1 MRLII
6 LSLATSLV
14 SNEFGSYFLKEW
26 WNIDLLN
33 ELQNLTK
40 QLSNSLKQLLTNG
53 IKLAEAEKEYKV
65 AVNKKA
71 LELRSQDMPVTLI
84 SQVIYGYPDIAQL
97 RFLRD
102 SAEVI
107 YNANKE
113 AINTLKLQIR
123 IVQNQIDK
131 EWANEG

>member
-1 MRLII
+1 M
-6 LSLATSLV
+6 
-14 SNEFGSYFLKEW
+14 
-26 WNIDLLN
+26 DLLN

-40 QLSNSLKQLLTNG
+40 QLSNSLKQLRVNG
-53 IKLAEAEKEYKV
+53 MKLAEAEKEYKI

-71 LELRSQDMPVTLI
+71 LQLRSEEMPVTLI
-84 SQVIYGYPDIAQL
+84 NQVIYGYDDIAQL

-102 SAEVI
+102 SAEVV

-123 IVQNQIDK
+123 IVESQIK
-131 EWANEG
+131 REYGFNEEI

>member
-1 MRLII
+1 M
-6 LSLATSLV
+6 
-14 SNEFGSYFLKEW
+14 
-26 WNIDLLN
+26 DLLN

-40 QLSNSLKQLLTNG
+40 QLSNSLKQLRING

-71 LELRSQDMPVTLI
+71 LQLRSEDMPVTLI
-84 SQVIYGYPDIAQL
+84 SQVIYGYDDIAQL

-102 SAEVI
+102 IAEVV
-107 YNANKE
+107 YHANQE

-123 IVQNQIDK
+123 IIENQIKREYNFDIQD
-131 EWANEG
+131 

>member
-1 MRLII
+1 M
-6 LSLATSLV
+6 
-14 SNEFGSYFLKEW
+14 
-26 WNIDLLN
+26 DLLN

-40 QLSNSLKQLLTNG
+40 QLSNSLKQLRVNG
-53 IKLAEAEKEYKV
+53 MKLAEAERDYKI

-71 LELRSQDMPVTLI
+71 LLLRNQDMPVTLI
-84 SQVIYGYPDIAQL
+84 SQVIYGYEDIAQL

-102 SAEVI
+102 SAEVV

-123 IVQNQIDK
+123 IVESQIQR
-131 EWANEG
+131 EYGINE

>member
-1 MRLII
+1 M
-6 LSLATSLV
+6 
-14 SNEFGSYFLKEW
+14 
-26 WNIDLLN
+26 DLLN
-33 ELQNLTK
+33 ELQYLTT
-40 QLSNSLKQLLTNG
+40 QLNTSLKQLRTNG
-53 IKLAEAEKEYKV
+53 IKLAEAEKEYKI

-71 LELRSQDMPVTLI
+71 LQLRSEDMPVTLI

-107 YNANKE
+107 YNANQE

-123 IVQNQIDK
+123 IISNQIDK
-131 EWANEG
+131 EWNND